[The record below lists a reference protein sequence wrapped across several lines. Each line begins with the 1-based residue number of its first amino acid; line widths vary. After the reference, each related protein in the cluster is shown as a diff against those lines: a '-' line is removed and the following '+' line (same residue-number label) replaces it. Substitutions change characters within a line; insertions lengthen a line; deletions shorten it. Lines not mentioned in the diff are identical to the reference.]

1 MRKFYSI
8 VLTACALLFSANV
21 SAVDVNSRKGI
32 QDAIDGTPAGGTV
45 NIRLTANITMARDEM
60 PIRVYG
66 NYADAKKTVN
76 LDLGGHTISVGD
88 SRAIELLKGNLNIS
102 NGTITKTKS
111 VPYHT
116 AAFYDTYDKNNK
128 PIYYSGGL
136 IGGKCL
142 YNCTEKSD
150 SKGAYYPDEAILVCG
165 SYDPNAENWAVLTIG
180 KDVLVQTICPNDN
193 ADGGS
198 GIAVLELNSYGNSL
212 YSTESGFIC
221 TPNVT
226 LNNGEGGVTF
236 TPHDY
241 WKNENGDMVV
251 DYTTY
256 FYREYSTTAEAS
268 GAYKD
273 KYKYKTGLSYTAGN
287 FAKFGF
293 GVKIDVYGKV
303 YGHEYGIKITGNFKW
318 IGGNA
323 PYVHIWPS
331 AEVWSAPNP
340 GSTGAYSSGIG
351 TWLIEGHIYG
361 ATGVYVKSGNVT
373 IKDAQIESSCVI
385 YTENEAAGVGH
396 GGVKG
401 GGSAIVIESSETY
414 AGVHDVKIE
423 GDTKI
428 KGAGGYAIEET
439 ITDASGTKVKTV
451 TVEGGTIE
459 AGEAG
464 TAIFTKNTT
473 EGAEVSIVGG
483 NIEDKVTIKEA
494 DGTTSTVEVST
505 FFPNTGEYTTTEVE
519 GEDGKKIVVITKLED
534 GVTIDKD
541 GMTVA
546 AAAAA
551 GKGLKWT
558 GTAEELAKTDE
569 NPRTVVLPYLEI
581 NDNKAQT
588 LTVKEGVTLEVGR
601 IVMGSQAQII
611 VEAGAG
617 LIVTGE
623 QGMVANATDNVV
635 LEANASK
642 QATFVISPKVTS
654 NKQPMASVKYYT
666 NAYGIPKTGTSTNYK
681 WDRLTSPLSEYVK
694 ISHNYSEVNP
704 ELLAGESAFWTFIE
718 YYDEVN
724 GKWVGLTAYNQMK
737 AFTSYAL
744 SNNTKEGK
752 ITYTFEGRVQ
762 GNVADNIE
770 LDHAGWNYMGNA
782 FVAPIH
788 VRSMLSAIEKSG
800 AGIDASMYLWD
811 MDNQKYNPVNK
822 TRYTYFS
829 DGPKEIPALQTFI
842 VKLTSGNSAK
852 LDLNYA
858 TSVYGYVTNPN
869 TYSAPR
875 RAVASDVNTLRI
887 NIKAAN
893 GAEDDVYFVE
903 SAEFTEDYDNGAD
916 ITKYMNKGMNFYA
929 NGEYA
934 MVASDNIEGATL
946 SLQTID
952 EVDYTLTFAE
962 VNGEEYALRDN
973 LTGRVVLMTEGAS
986 YRFTAQPNQTVESR
1000 FQIVPRQQMPTED
1013 INTVNETAGSK
1024 AVYTVLGQY
1033 VGETENWNQLPAGIY
1048 VVDGI
1053 KIVK

>member
-8 VLTACALLFSANV
+8 VLTACALLLSTSLFAETQR
-21 SAVDVNSRKGI
+21 VDSRRSL
-32 QDAIDGTPAGGTV
+32 QDAIDATPAGGTV
-45 NIRLTANITMARDEM
+45 NILLTTDINIARDEM

-66 NYADAKKTVN
+66 NHDQANKTVN
-76 LDLGGHTISVGD
+76 LDLGGNSIIVGD

-136 IGGKCL
+136 IGGKTL

-150 SKGAYYPDEAILVCG
+150 SKGAYCPDEAILVCG

-180 KDVLVQTICPNDN
+180 KDVLVQTICPDN
-193 ADGGS
+193 NTDGGS
-198 GIAVLELNSYGNSL
+198 GIAMLELQSWINSTA
-212 YSTESGFIC
+212 STVANFEC
-221 TPNVT
+221 TEAVATNT
-226 LNNGEGGVTF
+226 DGGMTW
-236 TPHDY
+236 TPRDY

-251 DYTTY
+251 DYCTHWY
-256 FYREYSTTAEAS
+256 ANYSGTANAQGKYPYINS
-268 GAYKD
+268 GHPSARKQ
-273 KYKYKTGLSYTAGN
+273 TQTA
-287 FAKFGF
+287 FGA
-293 GVKIDVYGKV
+293 VIDVYGKV
-303 YGHEYGIKITGNFKW
+303 YGGEYGIKITGNFFRTD
-318 IGGNA
+318 GFV
-323 PYVHIWPS
+323 PYVHIRPS
-331 AEVWSAPNP
+331 AEVWSKPNTK
-340 GSTGAYSSGIG
+340 GTTGVYSSGVG
-351 TWLIEGHIYG
+351 KWLIEGYVHG
-361 ATGVYVKSGNVT
+361 STGVYVKSGDVE
-373 IKDAQIESSCVI
+373 IKNARIESD
-385 YTENEAAGVGH
+385 YTGSYAEPEGTRSGI
-396 GGVKG
+396 KS
-401 GGSAIVIESSETY
+401 GGSAIVVESTAAY
-414 AGVHDVKIE
+414 AGSHDVTIS

-428 KGAGGYAIEET
+428 KGGTGYAIEEV
-439 ITDASGTKVKTV
+439 ITDTPEGDSKVDYVKI
-451 TVEGGTIE
+451 EGGTIE
-459 AGEAG
+459 AGTQG
-464 TAIFTKNTT
+464 TAVF
-473 EGAEVSIVGG
+473 AEATADGQKVSIVGG
-483 NIEDKVTIKEA
+483 NIEDKVSIKNGDGSTSQAEVA
-494 DGTTSTVEVST
+494 D
-505 FFPNTGEYTTTEVE
+505 FFPNDGKFTTTEVE
-519 GEDGKKIVVITKLED
+519 GENGKKIVVITKFEENVEVLTS
-534 GVTIDKD
+534 G
-541 GMTVA
+541 TVA

-551 GKGLKWT
+551 GKGIKWT
-558 GTAEELAKTDE
+558 GTSEKLEKANATEVT
-569 NPRTVVLPYLEI
+569 LPYLEI
-581 NDNKAQT
+581 NDNKTQT
-588 LTVKEGVTLEVGR
+588 LTVEEGVTLTVGR
-601 IVMGSQAQII
+601 IVMGSLAQII

-654 NKQPMASVKYYT
+654 NKQPMASVRYYT
-666 NAYGIPKTGTSTNYK
+666 DAYGMPKTGTSTNYK
-681 WDRLTSPLSEYVK
+681 WDRLTSPLSEYSK
-694 ISHNYSEVNP
+694 ISSNYSTLETKP
-704 ELLAGESAFWTFIE
+704 ELLDGETGIWTFIE
-718 YYDEVN
+718 YYDELSS
-724 GKWVGLTAYNQMK
+724 KWVGLTAYNQMK

-744 SNNTKEGK
+744 SNNTKAGG

-762 GNVADNIE
+762 GNVADRIE

-788 VRSMLSAIEKSG
+788 VRTMLQAIENSG
-800 AGIDASMYLWD
+800 ADIDGSMYLWD
-811 MDNQKYNPVNK
+811 MANQKYNPVNK
-822 TRYTYFS
+822 ALYSYFS
-829 DGPKEIPALQTFI
+829 AGPKEIPAMQTFI
-842 VKLTSGNSAK
+842 VKLTSGNSAM
-852 LDLNYA
+852 LDLDYA

-973 LTGRVVLMTEGAS
+973 LTGRVVLMSEGAT
-986 YRFTAQPNQTVESR
+986 YRFTAQPNQIVESR
-1000 FQIVPRQQMPTED
+1000 FQIVPRQQMPTD
-1013 INTVNETAGSK
+1013 ISTANETAGSK

>member
-116 AAFYDTYDKNNK
+116 AAWDGTYKNNDGK
-128 PIYYSGGL
+128 TPDHFYAGGL

-165 SYDPNAENWAVLTIG
+165 SFDPDDEEWSVLTIG
-180 KDVLVQTICPNDN
+180 KDVLVQTQCPNDN

-198 GIAVLELNSYGNSL
+198 GIAMLELQSWINSTA
-212 YSTESGFIC
+212 STVANFEC
-221 TPNVT
+221 TEAVATNT
-226 LNNGEGGVTF
+226 DGGMTW
-236 TPHDY
+236 TPKDY
-241 WKNENGDMVV
+241 WKNEKGDMVV
-251 DYTTY
+251 DYCTHWY
-256 FYREYSTTAEAS
+256 ANYSGTANAQGKYPYINS
-268 GAYKD
+268 GHPSARKQ
-273 KYKYKTGLSYTAGN
+273 TQTA
-287 FAKFGF
+287 FGA
-293 GVKIDVYGKV
+293 VIDVYGKV
-303 YGHEYGIKITGNFKW
+303 YGGEYGIKITGNFFRTD
-318 IGGNA
+318 GFV
-323 PYVHIWPS
+323 PYVHIRPS
-331 AEVWSAPNP
+331 AEVWSKPNTK
-340 GSTGAYSSGIG
+340 GTTGIYSSGVG
-351 TWLIEGHIYG
+351 KWLIEGYVHG
-361 ATGVYVKSGNVT
+361 STGVYVKSGDVE
-373 IKDAQIESSCVI
+373 IKNARIESD
-385 YTENEAAGVGH
+385 YTGSYAEPEGTRSGI
-396 GGVKG
+396 KS
-401 GGSAIVIESSETY
+401 GGSAIVVESTAAY
-414 AGVHDVKIE
+414 AGSHDVTIS

-428 KGAGGYAIEET
+428 KGGTGYAIEEV
-439 ITDASGTKVKTV
+439 ITDTPEGDSKVDYVKI
-451 TVEGGTIE
+451 EGGTIE
-459 AGEAG
+459 AGTQG
-464 TAIFTKNTT
+464 TAVF
-473 EGAEVSIVGG
+473 AEATADGQKVSIVGG
-483 NIEDKVTIKEA
+483 NIEDKVSIKNG
-494 DGTTSTVEVST
+494 DGTTSQTEVAN
-505 FFPNTGEYTTTEVE
+505 FFPNDGKFTTTEVE
-519 GEDGKKIVVITKLED
+519 GENGKKIVVITKFEENVEVLTS
-534 GVTIDKD
+534 G
-541 GMTVA
+541 TVA

-551 GKGLKWT
+551 GKGIKWT
-558 GTAEELAKTDE
+558 GTSEKLEKANATEVT
-569 NPRTVVLPYLEI
+569 LPYLEI
-581 NDNKAQT
+581 NDDKTQT
-588 LTVKEGVTLEVGR
+588 LTVEECVTLTVGR

-762 GNVADNIE
+762 GNVADRIE

-788 VRSMLSAIEKSG
+788 VRSMLSAIENSG

-811 MDNQKYNPVNK
+811 MANQKYIPVNK
-822 TRYTYFS
+822 SMYGYFAT
-829 DGPKEIPALQTFI
+829 DAPKEIPALQTFI
-842 VKLTSGNSAK
+842 VKLTSGNSAM
-852 LDLNYA
+852 LDLDYA